1 MLPATFAGDD
11 KGNPYTHKLIK
22 TLAFSGC
29 WREQVILRKEH
40 QSIKWSNVDKLPLLF
55 QIVLGD
61 DSSYDSSYNRP
72 FHGLFQPFGMDK
84 LRMIHHGLRWKKRLS
99 ISILPSLNT
108 KSFVENQSRPIA
120 PSKSRKFTDVC
131 MVGGTN
137 LPPSIQTSVNFRNF
151 PGLQCICRQFRRIA
165 FIVGKFS
172 VTGPCQKFKNCVKGA
187 IDHR

>member
-29 WREQVILRKEH
+29 WREYVILRNEH

-72 FHGLFQPFGMDK
+72 FHGFFSTFL
-84 LRMIHHGLRWKKRLS
+84 HGQVKDD
-99 ISILPSLNT
+99 P
-108 KSFVENQSRPIA
+108 SRPPLEKAPFNFKTAKFEYKVICWKLVETDS
-120 PSKSRKFTDVC
+120 PSKPRKFTDVC

-137 LPPSIQTSVNFRNF
+137 LPPFIQTTVNFRNF
-151 PGLQCICRQFRRIA
+151 PTLQCIFR
-165 FIVGKFS
+165 
-172 VTGPCQKFKNCVKGA
+172 
-187 IDHR
+187 

>member
-29 WREQVILRKEH
+29 WREYVILRNEH

-72 FHGLFQPFGMDK
+72 FHGFFSTFL
-84 LRMIHHGLRWKKRLS
+84 HGQVKDD
-99 ISILPSLNT
+99 P
-108 KSFVENQSRPIA
+108 SRPPLEKA
-120 PSKSRKFTDVC
+120 PFNFKTAKFEYKVICWKLAKTDSPLKVAKIYRRLYGGGNKLAPLHTNVC
-131 MVGGTN
+131 
-137 LPPSIQTSVNFRNF
+137 
-151 PGLQCICRQFRRIA
+151 
-165 FIVGKFS
+165 KFS
-172 VTGPCQKFKNCVKGA
+172 QLSGA
-187 IDHR
+187 TVYISLV

>member
-29 WREQVILRKEH
+29 WREYVILRNEH
-40 QSIKWSNVDKLPLLF
+40 QSIKWSNVDKLHLLF

-72 FHGLFQPFGMDK
+72 FHEFFQPFGTDK

-99 ISILPSLNT
+99 ISKLPSLNT
-108 KSFVENQSRPIA
+108 KSFVEN
-120 PSKSRKFTDVC
+120 
-131 MVGGTN
+131 
-137 LPPSIQTSVNFRNF
+137 
-151 PGLQCICRQFRRIA
+151 
-165 FIVGKFS
+165 
-172 VTGPCQKFKNCVKGA
+172 
-187 IDHR
+187 